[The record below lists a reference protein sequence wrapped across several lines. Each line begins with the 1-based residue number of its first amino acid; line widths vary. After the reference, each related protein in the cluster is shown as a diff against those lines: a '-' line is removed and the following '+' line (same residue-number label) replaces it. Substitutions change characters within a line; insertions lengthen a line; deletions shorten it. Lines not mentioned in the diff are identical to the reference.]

1 MSPRAWATFGAV
13 SVLWGIPYL
22 FIKVAVDDGV
32 PPAFLAWVRVVL
44 AAALLLAIAWR
55 AGTLSSVRGH
65 WRWLA
70 VFAVAEITVPFP
82 LIAAGEQHVASSLAA
97 IIIATAPLFVAVL
110 ALRFDAT
117 ERVTGR
123 RLVGLLIGLGG
134 VVALVGIDVAG
145 RGGELLGAM
154 AILVAAFCYAVGPM
168 VLKRHLAQL
177 DQSASMGAALALAA
191 IFLAPAVA
199 LDPPSTP
206 IPGEALAALLVLGVL
221 CTAAAFV
228 LYGMLIT
235 EVGAGKALVVTYI
248 NPVIAVALGVVILG
262 ERPGAGAIAG
272 LLLILAGSWLS
283 TDGRLPPSPTAI
295 VTRIRARR
303 AGRAQVSPPGP
314 ARGAVDDLV

>member
-1 MSPRAWATFGAV
+1 MSTRAWVTFGAV

-32 PPAFLAWVRVVL
+32 PPAFLAWVRVIL
-44 AAALLLAIAWR
+44 AAALLLALAQH

-70 VFAVAEITVPFP
+70 VFAFAEIAVPFP

-97 IIIATAPLFVAVL
+97 IIIATAPLFVALL
-110 ALRFDAT
+110 ALRFDAS

-123 RLVGLLIGLGG
+123 RLIGLLIGLGG
-134 VVALVGIDVAG
+134 VAALVGIDVAG
-145 RGGELLGAM
+145 SGDELLGAM

-168 VLKRHLAQL
+168 VLKRHLAEL
-177 DQSASMGAALALAA
+177 DQRASMGASLALAA
-191 IFLAPAVA
+191 LFLTPAVA
-199 LDPPSTP
+199 VDPPTAP
-206 IPGEALAALLVLGVL
+206 ISGEAIAALVVLGLL

-228 LYGMLIT
+228 LYGMLIA

-248 NPVIAVALGVVILG
+248 NPVIAVGLGVAILG

-272 LLLILAGSWLS
+272 LLLILAGSWLA
-283 TDGRLPPSPTAI
+283 TGGRLPPSPTAI
-295 VTRIRARR
+295 VTRFRARR
-303 AGRAQVSPPGP
+303 RAR
-314 ARGAVDDLV
+314 ALRLFVD